1 MKTFNLRPV
10 YIPFKECPTA
20 PSVGVRFSSTP
31 VDKRKGNNYTLIQSC
46 RGSIVHDTKA
56 SKAFAD
62 TVCAKLEQRLINLA
76 KKFDPT
82 YVVVRPT
89 IAYRGDA
96 LTPLRSSLLMEIR
109 YAIDAYA
116 KKEWSWVK
124 AHMST
129 INTKWLDYHRAAVKN
144 MDVQYVNAQDI
155 HTKDN
160 FIPLKERNTFGRRK
174 KPSSK

>member
-20 PSVGVRFSSTP
+20 PAVGVRFNPTP
-31 VDKRKGNNYTLIQSC
+31 MHKRKGGVWAQIKQA
-46 RGSIVHDTKA
+46 RGTVTYDTKA
-56 SKAFAD
+56 CNAFAD
-62 TVCAKLEQRLINLA
+62 SVCDKLEQRLINLA
-76 KKFDPT
+76 KKFDPA
-82 YVVVRPT
+82 YVVVAPT
-89 IAYRGDA
+89 VAYGGDT
-96 LTPLRSSLLMEIR
+96 LTSLRSSLLIEIR
-109 YAIDAYA
+109 YAIQSSA

-155 HTKDN
+155 HTRDN
-160 FIPLKERNTFGRRK
+160 FIPLEKRNTFGRRK
-174 KPSSK
+174 KTSSK

>member
-10 YIPFKECPTA
+10 YIPFKDCPTA

-31 VDKRKGNNYTLIQSC
+31 LHKRKGGIYGLIKSA
-46 RGSIVHDTKA
+46 RGTIVHDTKA
-56 SKAFAD
+56 CNAFAD
-62 TVCAKLEQRLINLA
+62 AVCDKLEQRLINLA
-76 KKFDPT
+76 KKFDPS
-82 YVVVRPT
+82 YVVVPPT
-89 IAYRGDA
+89 VAYAGDP
-96 LTPLRSSLLMEIR
+96 LTPLRSSLLIEIR
-109 YAIDAYA
+109 YAIQSYA

-129 INTKWLDYHRAAVKN
+129 INTKWLAYHRACVKN
-144 MDVQYVNAQDI
+144 MHVQYVNAQDI

>member
-1 MKTFNLRPV
+1 MKTFTLRPV

-20 PSVGVRFSSTP
+20 PAVGVRFSNTP
-31 VDKRKGNNYTLIQSC
+31 VHKRKGNNYALIQSC
-46 RGSIVHDTKA
+46 RGSIVHDTTTA
-56 SKAFAD
+56 KAFAD
-62 TVCAKLEQRLINLA
+62 AVCAKLEQRLINLA
-76 KKFDPT
+76 KKFDRT
-82 YVVVRPT
+82 YEVRPST
-89 IAYRGDA
+89 VAYMGDA
-96 LTPLRSSLLMEIR
+96 LTPLRASLLMEIR
-109 YAIDAYA
+109 YAIQSYA
-116 KKEWSWVK
+116 KKEWGWVK

-144 MDVQYVNAQDI
+144 MDVQYANAQDI

>member
-1 MKTFNLRPV
+1 MH
-10 YIPFKECPTA
+10 
-20 PSVGVRFSSTP
+20 
-31 VDKRKGNNYTLIQSC
+31 KRKGGVWAQIKQA
-46 RGSIVHDTKA
+46 RGTVTFDTKA
-56 SKAFAD
+56 CNAFAD
-62 TVCAKLEQRLINLA
+62 ALCDKLDQRLINLA
-76 KKFDPT
+76 KKFDRT
-82 YVVVRPT
+82 YEVRPST
-89 IAYRGDA
+89 VAYMGDT
-96 LTPLRSSLLMEIR
+96 LTPLRASLLMEIR
-109 YAIDAYA
+109 YAIQSYA

-144 MDVQYVNAQDI
+144 MHVQYTNAQDI